1 MVMNTDP
8 LHDSED
14 EDMADENARHDLR
27 ESASHLRTPDELFS
41 TDLSFPQCFVC
52 GSLIDCVGRSL
63 RQNLSTSLWNPF
75 HSFSLVHAKSLTGV
89 SHTSLG

>member
-27 ESASHLRTPDELFS
+27 ESASHLRTPDELFPLTFPFPS
-41 TDLSFPQCFVC
+41 ASFA
-52 GSLIDCVGRSL
+52 D
-63 RQNLSTSLWNPF
+63 
-75 HSFSLVHAKSLTGV
+75 H
-89 SHTSLG
+89 